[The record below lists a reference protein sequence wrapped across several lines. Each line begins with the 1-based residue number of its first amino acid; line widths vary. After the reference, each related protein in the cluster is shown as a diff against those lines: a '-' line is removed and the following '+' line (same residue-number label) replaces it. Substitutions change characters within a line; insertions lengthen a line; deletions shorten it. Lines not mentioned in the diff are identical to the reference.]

1 LPGSRR
7 KHVPLRT
14 CIACHRQRPKRELI
28 RVVRTLDG
36 QIEVD
41 PKGKRSG
48 RGAYLC
54 ADPQCWEVALEQ
66 GKLARALRCPVTD
79 DDVTA
84 LRRSVTTL
92 AEDSAHSADEKLKN
106 MTRETNSPH
115 YQGSDLAAG
124 GRG

>member
-1 LPGSRR
+1 LPSNRR

-14 CIACHRQRPKRELI
+14 CIACHQQRPKRELI
-28 RVVRTLDG
+28 RVVRTPDG

-79 DDVTA
+79 ENVA
-84 LRRSVTTL
+84 VLRHSVASLL
-92 AEDSAHSADEKLKN
+92 AENSARRPD
-106 MTRETNSPH
+106 
-115 YQGSDLAAG
+115 
-124 GRG
+124 